1 MVASPPSSS
10 CSLLSF
16 LLPLCLSSPFPP
28 YHPVLLV
35 LSDLPFFC
43 AHPHSPLISPSPS
56 PPLSLTL
63 LSQRLDGGLFTLQQL
78 SAIIVF
84 ACLYDKENH
93 SLEKAQIKLE
103 GEDLYLEDI
112 LNVLREAAVHM
123 YEKKKSESVNGDST
137 MSAEEREKEEGR
149 ESVRKLFVDWSM
161 AAGTL
166 SVLDKNQ
173 EETDNK
179 QE

>member
-1 MVASPPSSS
+1 
-10 CSLLSF
+10 
-16 LLPLCLSSPFPP
+16 
-28 YHPVLLV
+28 
-35 LSDLPFFC
+35 
-43 AHPHSPLISPSPS
+43 
-56 PPLSLTL
+56 
-63 LSQRLDGGLFTLQQL
+63 
-78 SAIIVF
+78 VF

-173 EETDNK
+173 EETNNK

>member
-1 MVASPPSSS
+1 
-10 CSLLSF
+10 
-16 LLPLCLSSPFPP
+16 
-28 YHPVLLV
+28 
-35 LSDLPFFC
+35 
-43 AHPHSPLISPSPS
+43 
-56 PPLSLTL
+56 
-63 LSQRLDGGLFTLQQL
+63 
-78 SAIIVF
+78 VF

-123 YEKKKSESVNGDST
+123 YEKKRSEGVNGETS
-137 MSAEEREKEEGR
+137 MSADEREKDEGR

-161 AAGTL
+161 AAGSL

-179 QE
+179 Q